1 MRIVRP
7 FLLATVLFAAPVGV
21 SFAQGA
27 PTKAGA
33 KPAAAAPSTKAS
45 AAPTTKASATPT
57 AAPTSSATPSAHDIQ
72 TEVDAAMSD
81 KAQALFKEGNAF
93 FRAGKY
99 ADAQASYKAA
109 WALDLRSQRVVNNL
123 GMTELELKLYRD
135 AAEHLTIALRLADP
149 NDPKKAKIQSNIDE
163 ARAKVGAITFKV
175 NNDGAE
181 VVHMETGREYPAP
194 FVDPIFVEP
203 GKSSFRIRREGFESQ
218 EKVFDLKAGEATSVE
233 ITLDRGKAYGGN
245 GSPTAT
251 STGTVSPPSEKRSRI
266 PAFVLGGAGAAG
278 LIAGGALI
286 GMASG
291 LQGQNRTDAPKDASG
306 NPLCGRTKTAGED
319 AKCADLRSRADS
331 INTLGNA
338 GVGVLIGGGV
348 LVAAA
353 AVYLLLP
360 SKKPS
365 DTRSSQVI
373 PVAGKDGAGLV
384 WSGSF

>member
-7 FLLATVLFAAPVGV
+7 FLLATVLFAAPIGV

-27 PTKAGA
+27 PTKGA
-33 KPAAAAPSTKAS
+33 APAPSTKAS
-45 AAPTTKASATPT
+45 AAATTKASATPT

-81 KAQALFKEGNAF
+81 KAQALFKEGNAL

-99 ADAQASYKAA
+99 AEAQASYKAA

-135 AAEHLTIALRLADP
+135 AAEHLTIALRLADA
-149 NDPKKAKIQSNIDE
+149 NDPKRAKIQSSIDE
-163 ARAKVGAITFKV
+163 ARAKVAAITFKL
-175 NNDGAE
+175 NTDGAE
-181 VVHMETGREYPAP
+181 IVHMETGRAYAAP
-194 FVDPIFVEP
+194 FVDPIFVDP

-218 EKVFDLKAGEATSVE
+218 EKVFDLKAGEATSAE
-233 ITLDRGKAYGGN
+233 ITLDRGKAYGG
-245 GSPTAT
+245 GSPTSTAT
-251 STGTVSPPSEKRSRI
+251 GPETQAPQKRSRL

-278 LIAGGALI
+278 LIAGGALL

-291 LQGQNRTDAPKDASG
+291 LQSQNRNDAPKDASG
-306 NPLCGRTKTAGED
+306 NPLCGRTATAGED
-319 AKCADLRSRADS
+319 AKCADLRTRADS

-338 GVGVLIGGGV
+338 GVGVLVGGGV

-353 AVYLLLP
+353 AVYLLIP
-360 SKKPS
+360 SKKAS